1 MSVISKPVREA
12 ASAVRPGPATVR
24 GNDWRRVAV
33 PGPAA
38 FRPALAISVVV
49 PCFEAPGALALTLAG
64 LEGQDY
70 PRALFEVVVVDDGSS
85 PPLRVPA
92 STALSVRTV
101 RQERR
106 GFGAARA
113 RNAGARAALHDI
125 LVFLDGDVI
134 AETGLLAAHA
144 RWHHAVSD
152 ALTLGFCA
160 YGSVEGMDPAAV
172 RDRPASLTD
181 LFAGRPFDASWL
193 ERHMART
200 ADLTSG
206 HDDVF
211 RAVDSGNLGIS
222 RVFFDEVGGF
232 DESFARYGG
241 EDTEFGY
248 RVQMRG
254 GLLVPARDACGWHQG
269 RWAAGRAGKERDQQL
284 QGAKLAH
291 LVAVPGF
298 RRAAPGRSY
307 SVPRHVVAIEA
318 GDAPLGR
325 LVESAEALLADPEGD
340 LAVCIEAPGDPDDRC
355 ALEEALGPDPR
366 VRVAAAGAA
375 LDAFPVSPFHIA
387 LPAAARPGPG
397 LVRGL
402 RSALGDAATA
412 TAVLGDGAQ
421 ASITRG
427 WALHRARRV
436 GGSAADYGE
445 TRRIPTARLALG
457 RALPVA
463 RRAGRA
469 RSPRGV
475 RAVAAR
481 VWAEAR
487 HVRGLRTGWRF
498 ARWLAAGL
506 RWWLRQDGGAAPAV
520 AAGPA
525 ASASRARARPDP
537 PLGARIA
544 ALGGRARAVFAAS
557 SRVAHAFDGGQ
568 IDAAHVDVVLA
579 DTPAQA
585 AGIGAPAVVLCETPA
600 LAAPAL
606 DPALDNPIGWVRDVE
621 PRVAALGPPRLLP
634 PGVRAHRAVRA
645 EDRDAL
651 RHCHHLEDVAA
662 FHAGA
667 AERAGTLARL
677 AARGVPV
684 HLADRDPALPALLG
698 AELHGLMTEEI
709 RGAGASAR
717 EALSI
722 AMRRAALRSH
732 SLRARARQ
740 VCAAALADP
749 PQLARISVLL
759 ATCRPGHLAAAL
771 ANVARQ
777 SYPRLE
783 LVLALH
789 GPGFAA
795 DAVER
800 AIAGCAHP
808 VKRLRLDASRPL
820 GSVLNA
826 AADAASGVLLAKM
839 DDDDLYGPEH
849 LWDLALAREYSGA
862 ALVGKFPATVY
873 LARGDRT
880 VRRRRVPSETWSSS
894 ITGGTMLIGRED
906 LERAGGWRRIP
917 SHEDEALVHDV
928 LRAGGGVYRTHD
940 AGYLMIRHGDR
951 HTWEADDTEFL
962 VGAEAVHRGWRPA
975 LAGIENAPRPDGLD
989 AGRDDA

>member
-1 MSVISKPVREA
+1 MGA
-12 ASAVRPGPATVR
+12 AP
-24 GNDWRRVAV
+24 
-33 PGPAA
+33 
-38 FRPALAISVVV
+38 RPA
-49 PCFEAPGALALTLAG
+49 
-64 LEGQDY
+64 
-70 PRALFEVVVVDDGSS
+70 
-85 PPLRVPA
+85 
-92 STALSVRTV
+92 
-101 RQERR
+101 RR
-106 GFGAARA
+106 GR
-113 RNAGARAALHDI
+113 
-125 LVFLDGDVI
+125 
-134 AETGLLAAHA
+134 
-144 RWHHAVSD
+144 
-152 ALTLGFCA
+152 
-160 YGSVEGMDPAAV
+160 
-172 RDRPASLTD
+172 
-181 LFAGRPFDASWL
+181 
-193 ERHMART
+193 
-200 ADLTSG
+200 
-206 HDDVF
+206 
-211 RAVDSGNLGIS
+211 
-222 RVFFDEVGGF
+222 
-232 DESFARYGG
+232 
-241 EDTEFGY
+241 
-248 RVQMRG
+248 
-254 GLLVPARDACGWHQG
+254 
-269 RWAAGRAGKERDQQL
+269 
-284 QGAKLAH
+284 
-291 LVAVPGF
+291 
-298 RRAAPGRSY
+298 
-307 SVPRHVVAIEA
+307 
-318 GDAPLGR
+318 
-325 LVESAEALLADPEGD
+325 
-340 LAVCIEAPGDPDDRC
+340 
-355 ALEEALGPDPR
+355 
-366 VRVAAAGAA
+366 
-375 LDAFPVSPFHIA
+375 
-387 LPAAARPGPG
+387 
-397 LVRGL
+397 
-402 RSALGDAATA
+402 
-412 TAVLGDGAQ
+412 
-421 ASITRG
+421 
-427 WALHRARRV
+427 
-436 GGSAADYGE
+436 AADYGE
-445 TRRIPTARLALG
+445 TRRIGAARLALG

-463 RRAGRA
+463 RRAGRG

-568 IDAAHVDVVLA
+568 VDAAHVDVVLA

-585 AGIGAPAVVLCETPA
+585 AGIGAPAVVLCEAPA

-606 DPALDNPIGWVRDVE
+606 DPALDNPIGWVREVE

-634 PGVRAHRAVRA
+634 PGVRAHRALRA
-645 EDRDAL
+645 GDRDAL

-667 AERAGTLARL
+667 PARAGTLARL

-740 VCAAALADP
+740 VCAAALAEAP
-749 PQLARISVLL
+749 ELARISVLL

-808 VKRLRLDASRPL
+808 VKPLRLDASRPL

-894 ITGGTMLIGRED
+894 ITGGTMLIGRAD
-906 LERAGGWRRIP
+906 LERVGGWRRMP
-917 SHEDEALVHDV
+917 
-928 LRAGGGVYRTHD
+928 RAMKTRRWSMTCC
-940 AGYLMIRHGDR
+940 ARAAASTAPTM
-951 HTWEADDTEFL
+951 
-962 VGAEAVHRGWRPA
+962 PA
-975 LAGIENAPRPDGLD
+975 T
-989 AGRDDA
+989 